1 MRFLRVHASMLLA
14 AALLSLSTSAQAP
27 LKLEGLEPQQY
38 MQRRNHL
45 PDVSAEL
52 MGLPVAQLQ
61 RLLTDADAVAYASD
75 DAYPA
80 GFKPAERA
88 AWRAKEVRAVKLGAL
103 LALSKRADVKS
114 GDRAAIAAIVGAA
127 VADADVKVA
136 AVAAE
141 RLGDVK
147 ADDAVAVLSAV
158 ALGDAHVD
166 VRAGACAGLG
176 RVRDEAAAKALV
188 DVVRA
193 AADDDVKVAAIIA
206 MQQVGSSWAW
216 SARKDEARG
225 AAIRAELVSALS
237 ASPLSGAADVERAKL
252 IKRWR

>member
-147 ADDAVAVLSAV
+147 ADDAVAV
-158 ALGDAHVD
+158 GDAHVD